1 MVGPCDWTGLAR
13 ACERGAAATEDSRVG
28 LGLSLSRTLQSPAAE
43 TRGGAAGTALASRY
57 GGLLRERGRSLGPQA
72 GRPGSSR
79 WEGLARTRRHRAAV
93 GRGWSQAGPC
103 VREAR
108 PRRGP
113 EGVPQA
119 TVAGGGSRA
128 GSGGRGC
135 LGQQVLSRL
144 FLLAPGVGLPEG
156 EEGCFRRLGVFGRPT
171 PRETWT
177 GEKGGE
183 WHPWE

>member
-1 MVGPCDWTGLAR
+1 M
-13 ACERGAAATEDSRVG
+13 G

-135 LGQQVLSRL
+135 LGQQVLSRR